1 MTTTDRGRRTRH
13 SGLWLVIGVMSALM
27 GSATVESRPIQ
38 ALNSRVVL
46 DLPEGYVPSP
56 SFSGFYNEALG
67 VSYVIQELP
76 AAAYQELVQGFTPET
91 LAARAIQDA
100 EIGTLARPGKH
111 IYIRGRQAQAG
122 TAYEKL
128 IVVLMTDGLTV
139 LVTANVPKKAL
150 DAKSTSI
157 QEVEAVLAST
167 SIAPTT
173 NARDLFGLGDQGS
186 FKPAGRFLGTAR
198 LYTLDGSME
207 PTDKGKARS
216 AFIVA
221 PSLDQGAVGNAGE
234 LAQQLIRTLAGFTDI
249 TPAEG
254 AAVKISG
261 LEGVAIE
268 AKAVH
273 ESDRHEVRVYQVLL
287 VRREGGYYRIVGVA
301 RAEEAERLMPE
312 FRRMAE
318 SFVQLPQP

>member
-1 MTTTDRGRRTRH
+1 MTTTDRCQRTKQ
-13 SGLWLVIGVMSALM
+13 SCWAVVIWLVFAMI

-46 DLPEGYVPSP
+46 DLPEGYVPSQT
-56 SFSGFYNEALG
+56 FSGFHNEALG

-76 AAAYQELVQGFTPET
+76 AEAYQELVQGFTPER

-100 EIGTLARPGKH
+100 EIGTLARPGQH
-111 IYIRGRQAQAG
+111 IYIRARQAHAG

-128 IVVLMTDGLTV
+128 IIVLTTDGLTV

-157 QEVEAVLAST
+157 HEVEAVLAST
-167 SIAPTT
+167 SVAPTI
-173 NARDLFGLGDQGS
+173 NARDLFRLGDEGS

-198 LYTLDGSME
+198 LYTLDGVME
-207 PTDKGKARS
+207 PTEKGKARS
-216 AFIVA
+216 ALIVA
-221 PSLDQGAVGNAGE
+221 PSLDLGAVGDAGE
-234 LAQQLIRTLAGFTDI
+234 LAQQLIRSLAGFIDVK
-249 TPAEG
+249 PGEG
-254 AAVKISG
+254 AAIKISG

-287 VRREGGYYRIVGVA
+287 VRPEGGYYRIVGVA
-301 RAEEAERLMPE
+301 RAEEADRLMPE
-312 FRRMAE
+312 FIRIAS